1 MLPLRN
7 KEFMENLQ
15 LNLML
20 KEFMENLL
28 LSYLM
33 IILKMSEVKYKT
45 KHGEGPQLLSPKQ
58 IFRILPTAL
67 SQVKFKANFYSLY
80 RTK

>member
-1 MLPLRN
+1 
-7 KEFMENLQ
+7 
-15 LNLML
+15 
-20 KEFMENLL
+20 
-28 LSYLM
+28 M

-58 IFRILPTAL
+58 ILRILPAAL

-80 RTK
+80 RTKWVTQKVYHNNIGIINSIEL